1 MEGAIAALRE
11 VRQPG
16 EVALVVNELT
26 PESRAALISRHVS
39 MAIATPLT
47 RLCDDLV
54 TLAAAAVQNGIAPV
68 QGQHSVQPDLYLPES
83 V

>member
-11 VRQPG
+11 MRAAG

-26 PESRAALISRHVS
+26 PESRAALISRHVTMVIS
-39 MAIATPLT
+39 TPLQQ
-47 RLCDDLV
+47 LCSDLV
-54 TLAAAAVQNGIAPV
+54 TLAATTVQNGMPAMG
-68 QGQHSVQPDLYLPES
+68 GQHFLTPELYLPES